1 MRTAVLKRVLA
12 CALVLA
18 SGFAVADEV
27 SDARDLVRNREPE
40 RAFALLEPLEATRA
54 GDIEFDYLLGV
65 AAFDAKRYDRAVI
78 AFERVLLSDPR
89 FASARLDLGRAYF
102 AMGADDLARQEFERL
117 LQSGPT
123 PDGEKV
129 IRSYL
134 DAIEIRRKGPQRRF
148 TAYVEVGGGHDNNL
162 SSTTPDF
169 TNAINGAFG
178 LPGVTPTGNSILRSA
193 TYATLSGGATAAI
206 PTPTGLELV
215 GSLDLRSRRYGRYSE
230 FDYSLVDGSLGAAW
244 RTESASVQLSA
255 LGQAFRQD
263 GATPAPADGE
273 RPTSDR
279 NATGANLEWRQALP
293 GSFEVFAV
301 AQYLRLRY
309 PTNDVQ
315 DTNQAYGNAGFVR
328 AFQGRFQGIVLASA
342 FYSRDR
348 ARRPLDP
355 GNPSV
360 DVGRHNVGA
369 RAYAQCGLPSGPYLY
384 VIAGYSRRTDD
395 SAGARAITID
405 IGRDRLL
412 EATLG
417 AVYPWGPWSLR
428 ATVSYIR
435 NQSNIALY
443 AFDKTEGGL
452 SLRYEF
458 R

>member
-1 MRTAVLKRVLA
+1 MRTAVQHRLLAGVL
-12 CALVLA
+12 LLA
-18 SGFAVADEV
+18 SGLALADEV
-27 SDARDLVRNREPE
+27 ADARDLVRNRQPE

-54 GDIEFDYLLGV
+54 GDIEFDYLLGI

-78 AFERVLLSDPR
+78 AFERVLLNDPR
-89 FASARLDLGRAYF
+89 FASARLDLARAYY

-117 LQSGPT
+117 LQANPSPE
-123 PDGEKV
+123 GEKV
-129 IRSYL
+129 IRDYL
-134 DAIEIRRKGPQRRF
+134 EAIENRRKGPQRRF

-178 LPGVTPTGNSILRSA
+178 MPGVTPTGNSILRSA
-193 TYATLSGGATAAI
+193 PYASLSGGATAAI
-206 PTPTGLELV
+206 PTAMGLELL
-215 GSLDLRSRRYGRYSE
+215 GSLDLRARQYGRYSD

-244 RTESASVQLSA
+244 RSESMSIQLSA
-255 LGQAFRQD
+255 LGQAYRQD

-279 NATGANLEWRQALP
+279 NAAGANLEWRQALP
-293 GSFEVFAV
+293 ARFEVFAV
-301 AQYLRLRY
+301 GQYLQLRY
-309 PTNDVQ
+309 PTNNVQ
-315 DTNQAYGNAGFVR
+315 DTNQAYGSAGFLR
-328 AFQGRFQGIVLASA
+328 AFQGRFQGFVLASA
-342 FYSRDR
+342 YYSRDR

-355 GNPSV
+355 ANPSV

-369 RAYAQCGLPSGPYLY
+369 RAYAQCGLGSGPYAY
-384 VIAGYSRRTDD
+384 ATVGYSRRTDD
-395 SAGARAITID
+395 SAGARAITVD

-412 EATLG
+412 ESTLG